1 MYELEG
7 TLIERVMLC
16 ISDCLQE
23 SSMNGKNLSLFLGI
37 ALAMLAGTP
46 NASAQAQARALVI
59 EKIDETQ
66 TIKLQGSVHPLA
78 QARYDRGA
86 VADSFAAERMLLLL
100 GRTAE
105 QEAALEQFLSDVHR
119 PGSASFH
126 QWLTPAEF
134 GQRFGAAAADV
145 QAAQSWLTSQG
156 FSVARV
162 TKSKQYIEFS
172 GTAGQLS
179 KAFHTKIHRYL
190 VNSETH
196 YANAN
201 ELSVPMALAPLVRGV
216 SPLNNFRAM
225 PYVQVDGTAHYS
237 PSTKKATPD
246 WTAPNNFGTSNP
258 NLYLVAPED
267 FATQY
272 DLGPLYQAGVNGAGQ
287 TIGIINE
294 SNIDLSLVSMYQ
306 QLFGLP
312 SNPTQVVIDGDD
324 PGTLNGVNVEA
335 YLDVELS
342 GAVAPGAVVNLYI
355 AEGSSL
361 QDPLE
366 LAALRA
372 VEDNQAS
379 VLSISFGNCEQTLGV
394 AGNQFWNNLWEQ
406 AAAQGQTVFVA
417 AGDSGSVCNEFVDN
431 AVSGIAS
438 TPWNVAVGGTDF
450 YYSDYASGGAS
461 ATTLWNTTNDANLG
475 SLKAPLPEQAWND
488 GFGLDVIS
496 DGLERNE
503 LGAGGGGPSNCVTI
517 VTATNACASGYAK
530 PVWQTGPGVPSDG
543 VRDLPDVSLYAS
555 NGANLSAYAICAFA
569 GECSVGT
576 SEGADVLVVGGTS
589 ASSPAMAAI
598 MSLVNQKYGRQG
610 QANYTLYAL
619 AQQNPPAF
627 HDVTLGNSFVPCG
640 QGTPNCAVDPN
651 DSQAYITTVYPAGP
665 NYDMATGLGSVD
677 ASVLVNSWNSLK
689 FLPSTTTLQLS
700 STSITHGTAI
710 TATASVTGSSGSGTP
725 TGAVGI
731 ITNSPLPASQG
742 QTSITLIG
750 GAGSS
755 SINYFP
761 GGFYDVTANYPGDG
775 VFVGSKS
782 APVALTVKPENSN
795 INFTM
800 LNGQTQVNMGG
811 SVAYNA
817 PFTLNIQPI
826 GVSAAAGQSNGNAT
840 GTATFTADSI
850 SQTVA
855 LNGAGIASWT
865 PPALA
870 PGTHMASS
878 TYSGD
883 ASFNSSTSGS
893 PITFSVTKGFP
904 FVNDNINAPRAT
916 TMPGYNVN
924 AGGSLSITIVVGPSN
939 GAFESGQSA
948 PLNTAAPTGTVTA
961 CLGGSP
967 EIGFLCPNPIYTQ
980 TAPLASPSGT
990 NAQNSSATVTFTNL
1004 AAGDYFPSYSYSGD
1018 ANWQTSG
1025 LFDLTTINVVP
1036 VGALAASS
1044 TTLSIT
1050 PATITAGQFAAFATT
1065 VAGTGNSGMTP
1076 TGEVDYYNNGVFLTY
1091 TLLGPV
1097 SAGTSAS
1104 LSFSLNPTAFWT
1116 SGPNQIT
1123 AIYQGDANYLPSTS
1137 NVASVSVT
1145 QNGGDFT
1152 IAPQIPQI
1160 TVAAGKS
1167 GTVGLNLASL
1177 NNFNEVVTLSC
1188 APSSSNISCSVN
1200 PQAPTVNGAVTAT
1213 LTINAT
1219 TNAASA
1225 ASQDAMLPA
1234 HFDGRVL
1241 WLSRGSGFLL
1251 ASALL
1256 LGFANRKRRRPFLLN
1271 VALVGGFLAAG
1282 LVIAG
1287 CGGGGGQLLQPP
1299 PPPPPNSVAY
1309 SVVVTATA
1317 GNGITHNVKVT
1328 AIVP

>member
-1 MYELEG
+1 MYELQG
-7 TLIERVMLC
+7 TLYGRVMLLT
-16 ISDCLQE
+16 SDRLQE
-23 SSMNGKNLSLFLGI
+23 SSMNGKILALFLGS
-37 ALAMLAGTP
+37 ALAMFSGTRS
-46 NASAQAQARALVI
+46 ASAQSQAKALVT
-59 EKIDETQ
+59 EKIDGSQ
-66 TIKLQGSVHPLA
+66 MVKLQGSVHPLA

-100 GRTAE
+100 GRPAE
-105 QEAALEQFLSDVHR
+105 QEEALRQFLSDVHR
-119 PGSASFH
+119 TGSVSFH

-134 GQRFGAAAADV
+134 GQRFGATDADV
-145 QAAQSWLTSQG
+145 QAAQSWLASQG

-172 GTAGQLS
+172 GTAGQLR
-179 KAFHTKIHRYL
+179 KAFRTEIHQY
-190 VNSETH
+190 SIGGETH

-201 ELSVPMALAPLVRGV
+201 ELSIPAALAPLVRGV
-216 SPLNNFRAM
+216 SPLNNFRAK

-237 PSTKKATPD
+237 PTTKRATPD

-272 DLGPLYQAGVNGAGQ
+272 DLGPLYKAGVNGAGQ

-312 SNPTQVVIDGDD
+312 NNPTQVVIDGDD
-324 PGTLNGVNVEA
+324 PGTLGGVNVEA

-342 GAVAPGAVVNLYI
+342 GAVAPGAAVNLYI
-355 AEGSSL
+355 AEGSNL
-361 QDPLE
+361 QDPLQ

-379 VLSISFGNCEQTLGV
+379 VLSVSFGNCEATLGV
-394 AGNQFWNNLWEQ
+394 VGNQFWNGLWEQ

-417 AGDSGSVCNEFVDN
+417 AGDSGPVCDVFLVN

-461 ATTLWNTTNDANLG
+461 ATTLWNGTNDANLG

-496 DGLERNE
+496 DGLARGE
-503 LGAGGGGPSNCVTI
+503 LGAGGGGPSGCSSDVPGTNNC
-517 VTATNACASGYAK
+517 AGYAK
-530 PVWQTGPGVPSDG
+530 PSWQTGPGVPADG
-543 VRDLPDVSLYAS
+543 VRDLPDVSLFAS

-569 GECSVGT
+569 GECAVGT
-576 SEGADVLVVGGTS
+576 AEGADVLVVGGTS

-619 AQQNPPAF
+619 AQQNPSVF
-627 HDVTLGNSFVPCG
+627 HDVTLGNNFVLCG

-651 DSQAYITTVYPAGP
+651 DAQVNITTVYSAGTG
-665 NYDMATGLGSVD
+665 YDMATGLGSVD
-677 ASVLVNSWNSLK
+677 ANVLVNNWNSLK

-700 STSITHGTAI
+700 STSIAHGAAI
-710 TATASVTGSSGSGTP
+710 TATTSVAGGSGTGTP
-725 TGAVGI
+725 TGSVGI

-742 QTSITLIG
+742 QTSITLSG
-750 GAGSS
+750 GTGSS
-755 SINYFP
+755 VINSFP

-775 VFVGSKS
+775 VYAGSKS

-800 LNGQTQVNMGG
+800 LNGQTQVNTGG
-811 SVAYNA
+811 SVAYNS

-826 GVSAAAGQSNGNAT
+826 GVSAAAGQSDGNAT
-840 GTATFTADSI
+840 GTATFTVDSI

-855 LNGAGIASWT
+855 LNGAGVASWT

-870 PGTHMASS
+870 PGTHVASA

-883 ASFNSSTSGS
+883 ASFNTSTSGS
-893 PITFSVTKGFP
+893 PVTFSVTKGLP
-904 FVNDNINAPRAT
+904 LINDNINAPRAT

-961 CLGGSP
+961 CLGASP
-967 EIGFLCPNPIYTQ
+967 EIGSVCLNPVYTQ

-990 NAQNSSATVTFTNL
+990 NAQNSWATVTFTNL
-1004 AAGDYFPSYSYSGD
+1004 AAGSYFPSYSYSGD

-1025 LFDLTTINVVP
+1025 LFDLTTIDVAP
-1036 VGALAASS
+1036 VAALASSS
-1044 TTLSIT
+1044 TTQSIT
-1050 PATITAGQFAAFATT
+1050 PATITTGQFAAFATT
-1065 VAGTGNSGMTP
+1065 VTGTGNSGIAP
-1076 TGEVDYYNNGVFLTY
+1076 TGEVDYYNNGVFLTF
-1091 TLLGPV
+1091 TLLGPA
-1097 SAGTSAS
+1097 SAGTTAKA
-1104 LSFSLNPTAFWT
+1104 SFSLNPTAFWT
-1116 SGPNQIT
+1116 NGPNQIT
-1123 AIYQGDANYLPSTS
+1123 AIYLGDSNYLPSTS

-1152 IAPQIPQI
+1152 IAPQTPQI
-1160 TVAAGKS
+1160 TVPAGKS
-1167 GTVGLNLASL
+1167 GTVGLNLVSL
-1177 NNFNEVVTLSC
+1177 SNFNEVVTLTC

-1200 PQAPTVNGAVTAT
+1200 PQAPTVNGAITAT

-1219 TNAASA
+1219 TNAASQA
-1225 ASQDAMLPA
+1225 AMLPA
-1234 HFDGRVL
+1234 RPEVGVL
-1241 WLSRGSGFLL
+1241 WLGRGSGFLF

-1256 LGFANRKRRRPFLLN
+1256 VGFANRKRRRPLLLN
-1271 VALVGGFLAAG
+1271 MVLLGAFLAT
-1282 LVIAG
+1282 VIVVAG
-1287 CGGGGGQLLQPP
+1287 CGGGGGQLIPPPP

-1309 SVVVTATA
+1309 TVVVTATA
-1317 GNGITHNVKVT
+1317 TNGTVHNVKVT